1 MSNKED
7 IGESLI
13 KDIAEIIYMELDIE
27 YQDAWLKRVM
37 DMGIWIPDEED
48 DCSCL
53 SSRCEHRQERGIAN
67 LNKNIEV
74 DE

>member
-7 IGESLI
+7 IGENLI

-37 DMGIWIPDEED
+37 DMGIWRP
-48 DCSCL
+48 
-53 SSRCEHRQERGIAN
+53 
-67 LNKNIEV
+67 EV
-74 DE
+74 DK

>member
-7 IGESLI
+7 IGENLI

-37 DMGIWIPDEED
+37 DMGIWKP
-48 DCSCL
+48 
-53 SSRCEHRQERGIAN
+53 
-67 LNKNIEV
+67 EV

>member
-7 IGESLI
+7 IGENLI

-37 DMGIWIPDEED
+37 DMGIWRP
-48 DCSCL
+48 
-53 SSRCEHRQERGIAN
+53 
-67 LNKNIEV
+67 EV